1 MTTQRKVVAVTGSS
15 GYIGAKLLEHLE
27 EMPGLGKLVTFDT
40 QPMAAPI
47 HNIAA
52 YRRDVTARID
62 EELNRHRVNTLVHL
76 AFSLRAGLSRRDG
89 AAASEQNRKMLD
101 SVSESCIRANIGH
114 LIYLSSHTVYG
125 ARPDN
130 PLPID
135 EDFPLNPAPGFQY
148 ANEHRRAEQVLTE
161 FSQARPE
168 MKLTIFRCPPV
179 LGTMAGMALLREF
192 YFPGLVG
199 SSDYN
204 PPLQF
209 VYDDDLARILC
220 LAISEELPGVFNIS
234 GDGVVFLRELDE
246 AMAMRRFLLP
256 SYLARPINRLAG
268 GGFTTADHN
277 LTRWPILLSTAK
289 LHRATGY
296 RFRHT
301 AREAVTVFANSN
313 EEVEWRLRKKA
324 EILGSASPPP

>member
-27 EMPGLGKLVTFDT
+27 ETPGLGKPVIFD
-40 QPMAAPI
+40 QRPMAAPI
-47 HNIAA
+47 HHIAA
-52 YRRDVTARID
+52 YRHDVSNPID
-62 EELNRHRVNTLVHL
+62 EELNLHRASTLVHL
-76 AFSLRAGLSRRDG
+76 AFTRRASSNRRDG
-89 AAASEQNRKMLD
+89 AIANEQNRRMLE
-101 SVSESCIRANIGH
+101 SIIQSCIRANIGH

-130 PLPID
+130 PLPIN
-135 EDFPLNPAPGFQY
+135 EDYPLRPTPGFRY
-148 ANEHRRAEQVLTE
+148 ANEHCRAEQVLLE
-161 FSQARPE
+161 FAQNMPE

-179 LGTMAGMALLREF
+179 LGTKAGMALLREF
-192 YFPGLVG
+192 YYPGLLG
-199 SSDYN
+199 ALDYN

-220 LAISEELPGVFNIS
+220 LAITEELPGVFNIS
-234 GDGVVFLRELDE
+234 GDGVVFLKELE
-246 AMAMRRFLLP
+246 QSLAMRQFLVP
-256 SYLARPINRLAG
+256 SYLARPINRLTG

-277 LTRWPILLSTAK
+277 LTRWPILLSMAK

-301 AREAVTVFANSN
+301 AQEAVTTFANSN
-313 EEVEWRLRKKA
+313 EEVDRRLHKKV
-324 EILGSASPPP
+324 EIR